1 MIIIETFQ
9 RGASPR
15 TLPAASPIVIRID
28 TS

>member
-15 TLPAASPIVIRID
+15 YRPAASIAVIRID